1 MNRFLSSTDTI
12 DWESPRVRELGLQLA
27 RDREGPISIARAC
40 FEWVRDRIPHT
51 ADYRLDPVTCSA
63 SEVLE
68 HGTGFC
74 YAKSHLLAALLRANG
89 IPAGLVYQRLGGEDG
104 SFCLHGLNAVWLAG
118 WGWYRLDA
126 RGRRA
131 DLTAEFAPPDE
142 RLPYSASAPG
152 EKLFPGVWAEPVAP
166 VTHALRS
173 HRTCADLLEH
183 LPDAED
189 LGTADVELQFVGSV
203 RL

>member
-1 MNRFLSSTDTI
+1 MKRFLNSTATI
-12 DWESPRVRELGLQLA
+12 DWQAPHVRQLGVQLA
-27 RDREGPISIARAC
+27 RDREGPLAIARAC

-51 ADYRLDPVTCSA
+51 IDHGLDRVTCSA

-89 IPAGLVYQRLGGEDG
+89 IAAGLVYQRLGGEDG
-104 SFCLHGLNAVWLAG
+104 SFCLHGLNAVWLPEY
-118 WGWYRLDA
+118 GWYRLDA
-126 RGRRA
+126 RGTRA
-131 DLTAEFAPPDE
+131 GLTAEFLPPVE

-152 EKLFPGVWAEPVAP
+152 ETLFPGVWAEPVAP